1 MNELEREGEE
11 KIEQKPVPPSETGLG
26 ATFGWVMVLTFV
38 AVWALL
44 FAWLKKGTASMGV
57 PALHAV
63 LPYGRPADLADL
75 VETPPATGVM
85 APERSVSFRRR
96 YPNAGGFGSQVS
108 LGKSMNWNA

>member
-26 ATFGWVMVLTFV
+26 ATFGWAMVLIFV

-63 LPYGRPADLADL
+63 LPYGRPAEGAGAGRWHGFAVPSDRLCWA
-75 VETPPATGVM
+75 
-85 APERSVSFRRR
+85 R
-96 YPNAGGFGSQVS
+96 YSGGGRLRAGHGG
-108 LGKSMNWNA
+108 WNGCLWCVV